1 MKWFAVMTKARK
13 EQLAFLNLKRQGYA
27 VFYPHYLEWT
37 KPKKVKPRLL
47 KKPYMPRYLFAAMTG
62 GPRQS
67 FYSINNT
74 IGVSTVVYCG
84 YNAFEIPVKIIGEL
98 QERADESGEIDMG
111 KKKIPDFP
119 GKPGDKIRFSEKSPF
134 FGLLAELKRVDIN
147 GRIVVELEQIFG
159 ASREISI
166 KRTDV
171 GGIIPRNSGQGCH
184 ESLAGETEPAPT
196 CQGSPA
202 EQR

>member
-13 EQLAFLNLKRQGYA
+13 EQLAFLNLKRQGYV

-119 GKPGDKIRFSEKSPF
+119 GKPGDKIRFSDKSPF

-171 GGIIPRNSGQGCH
+171 GGIIPR
-184 ESLAGETEPAPT
+184 ESPDQRPVEPTTQEDVLPANG
-196 CQGSPA
+196 GSPS
-202 EQR
+202 